1 MKNDK
6 RLQILTVSKRFFQI
20 LLVQVLTMTAL
31 FATPGKVQD
40 KRMDEVH
47 LSMQLQNATIEQAF
61 TQLEA
66 ATGFNFVYTNK
77 EIKGIPTVQ
86 IDVNTNVFDA
96 LVAMSKQTKLE
107 FKQINQN
114 ILVRKRAV
122 YVQETAVTIEEAA
135 AITVTGVVVD
145 ETNMPLPGVTV
156 IEKGTTN
163 GTVTDIDGKFSF
175 EVTSGESVLTF
186 SFIGMEAMEIAVGE
200 RRTFNVTMMDDVQSL
215 NEVVVIGYGTQ
226 TKKEITSAVANVS
239 SEDFVQTGVRSPMEL
254 IQGKVAGLNIVRTEG
269 NNPNGPTSIQLR
281 GLTSVRGTT
290 QPLIVIDGIPG
301 GNLDLLQQDDI
312 ATFDVLK
319 DGSAAAIYGT
329 RGNAGVILITT
340 KKGKSG
346 QARFDY
352 STYFQREFVDRRPEN
367 LSAEQYRDLISQGI
381 IDEKEDLGS
390 STDLYDEL
398 LNKDNLSQYHN
409 FAASGGGTNS
419 NYRVSF
425 FYNDAEGIAKENS
438 RKQYGGRMSFNQTGL
453 QDRLTLATNMAINLF
468 DANRLGGNG
477 GDFEQA
483 IQRNPTA
490 PIYNADGTFVETE
503 AYNNYNPL
511 SRYANRINERKQMN
525 LSGDVRLTLD
535 IMEGLTASVFGA
547 HQRMTY
553 NDRYYQSMNDF
564 ANRPTSDYR
573 GTGYASKFNRLEWNN
588 TLEATLNYKKNFND
602 AHNLDLLGGYSYQYF
617 TREDF
622 NVNNSGFTTDGFLDW
637 NLSEGSAISNTL
649 LPRPGMDSFKDDNTL
664 IAFFGRASYSYK
676 DKYFAQATLRREGS
690 SKFGANHKWGN
701 FPAVSVGWALSEES
715 FLSGSSAINNLKM
728 RLGYG
733 ETGNQGIGNY
743 ISLVTLSGGGV
754 YPQEGVFYQTYG
766 AARNP
771 NPDLR
776 WETKKE
782 WNLGFDF
789 LLFNNKLSGALDI
802 YTRTTEDL
810 LYDYTAQQPAF
821 VRGSLFTNVGSIN
834 NRGIELLLS
843 STILEKGDFSWQM
856 DLTANTQI
864 NEITSLSNDVFTV
877 SFIETGGLP
886 SPGNL
891 GQAIRVEEGGA
902 VGNFYGKRFAGFNE
916 GGEWL
921 FHKADGTT
929 GTAGEMSQ
937 EDLTIIGNGV
947 PKYMAS
953 LNNVLRYKGWDF
965 TVFFRGKFD
974 YDILNTKEMYFGNK
988 KWLPNNLLESAITRH
1003 EQLAD
1008 DPQYSDYYLENGSF
1022 VKLDNITLGY
1032 TFKVAGKYIKNLRV
1046 YGSGRN
1052 LATFTGYSGLD
1063 PELQD
1068 AGFETGIDGRG
1079 FYPRTKSFTLGLNV
1093 GF

>member
-1 MKNDK
+1 M
-6 RLQILTVSKRFFQI
+6 SKRFLLLI
-20 LLVQVLTMTAL
+20 LVKCLTLDVLLANP
-31 FATPGKVQD
+31 AKVQD
-40 KRMDEVH
+40 KRMDEVYM
-47 LSMQLQNATIEQAF
+47 SMHFQNATIEEAF
-61 TQLEA
+61 KQIEA
-66 ATGFNFVYTNK
+66 ASGFNFVYTNK
-77 EIKGIPTVQ
+77 EIKGVPKVALQ
-86 IDVNTNVFDA
+86 VNTNVFDA
-96 LVAMSKQTKLE
+96 LVTLSRQTKLE
-107 FKQINQN
+107 FRQINEN
-114 ILVRKRAV
+114 IVVRKKDV
-122 YVQETAVTIEEAA
+122 YVPETAVVIEEAA
-135 AITVTGVVVD
+135 AISVSGVVVD
-145 ETNMPLPGVTV
+145 ESNMPLPGVTI

-163 GTVTDIDGKFSF
+163 GTVTDIDGNFSL
-175 EVTSGESVLTF
+175 EVNSSESILTF
-186 SFIGMEAMEIAVGE
+186 SFIGMESIEMAVGE
-200 RRTFNVTMMDDVQSL
+200 RRTFNITMLDDIQSL

-254 IQGKVAGLNIVRTEG
+254 IQGKVAGLNIIRTQG
-269 NNPNGPTSIQLR
+269 SNPNAGTDIQLR
-281 GLTSVRGTT
+281 GLTSVEGTT

-352 STYFQREFVDRRPEN
+352 STYFQREFVDRRPDN
-367 LSAEQYRDLISQGI
+367 LTADEYRDLIDQGLV
-381 IDEKEDLGS
+381 DEQNDFGT

-398 LNKDNLSQYHN
+398 INKENLSQYHN
-409 FAASGGGTNS
+409 FAASGGSENS

-425 FYNDAEGIAKENS
+425 FFNDAEGIAKENS
-438 RKQYGGRMSFNQTGL
+438 RKQYGGRMSFSQTGL
-453 QDRLTLATNMAINLF
+453 QDRLTLATNMAVNLF
-468 DANRLGGNG
+468 DANRLGGGG

-490 PIYNADGTFVETE
+490 PIYNEDGSFVETE

-511 SRYANRINERKQMN
+511 SRFANRISERKQLN
-525 LSGDVRLTLD
+525 LSGDVRLTLE

-547 HQRMTY
+547 HQRRTY

-564 ANRPTSDYR
+564 ANRPASQYQ
-573 GTGYASKFNRLEWNN
+573 GTGYASKYNYINWNN
-588 TLEATLNYKKNFND
+588 TLEATVNYKRIF
-602 AHNLDLLGGYSYQYF
+602 NLDHSLDVIGGYSYQYF
-617 TREDF
+617 TTETF

-637 NLSEGSAISNTL
+637 NLSAGSAINNTL

-690 SKFGANHKWGN
+690 SKFGENHKWGN

-715 FLSGSSAINNLKM
+715 FLSSSSTVNNLKM

-733 ETGNQGIGNY
+733 VTGNQGIGNY
-743 ISLVTLSGGGV
+743 LSLVTLGTGGV
-754 YPQEGVFYQTYG
+754 YPQEGVYYQTYG

-776 WETKKE
+776 WEKKKE

-789 LLFNNKLSGALDI
+789 LLFNRKLTGSLDF
-802 YTRTTEDL
+802 YTRNTEDL
-810 LYDYTAQQPAF
+810 LYNYTAQQPAF
-821 VRGSLFTNVGSIN
+821 VKGSLFTNVGTIN
-834 NRGIELLLS
+834 NRGIELYLS
-843 STILEKGDFSWQM
+843 SQIMERGDFTWQM

-877 SFIETGGLP
+877 SWIETGGLP

-891 GQAIRVEEGGA
+891 GNAIRVEEGGA
-902 VGNFYGKRFAGFNE
+902 VGNFYGKKFAGFNE
-916 GGEWL
+916 DGKWL
-921 FHKADGTT
+921 FYKADGST

-953 LNNVLRYKGWDF
+953 LNNVFRYKGFDF

-974 YDILNTKEMYFGNK
+974 FDILNTKEMYFGNK
-988 KWLPNNLLESAITRH
+988 RWLPNNLLSSAVNKH
-1003 EQLAD
+1003 VELDD

-1032 TFKVAGKYIKNLRV
+1032 TFKVDGKYVKNLRV
-1046 YGSGRN
+1046 YAAGRN
-1052 LATFTGYSGLD
+1052 IATFTGYSGLD

-1068 AGFETGIDGRG
+1068 AGFTTGIDGRG
-1079 FYPRTKSFTLGLNV
+1079 FYPRTKSFTVGLNI